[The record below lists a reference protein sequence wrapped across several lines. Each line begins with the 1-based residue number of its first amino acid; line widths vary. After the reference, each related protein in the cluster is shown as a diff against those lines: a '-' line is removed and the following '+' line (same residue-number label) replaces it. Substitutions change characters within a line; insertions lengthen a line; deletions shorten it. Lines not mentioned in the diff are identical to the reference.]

1 MVEWRRLSSVNC
13 LMKYCAAID
22 LGASSG
28 RIAIGAIDQGKLTIT
43 EVHRF
48 KHEARQFE
56 DRGLRWE
63 WAKIVD
69 EVKTGL
75 AQAQKIGEIVS
86 IGIDTWGV
94 DYGLIDAHG
103 ELIEDPY
110 CYRDARTDGVMKEI
124 ADSVGAEWIYQKTG
138 VQFTFFN
145 TAYQLYAARDSA
157 ALSQAERFLML
168 PDLLNY
174 VFCGSKSTDLTDAS
188 TTQLLNAQTREWDF
202 ELIDRL
208 GIPRHIFPPI
218 HKPGAVLGRING
230 HDNLDGISV
239 VAVGSHDTASAVA
252 GIPLKP
258 TKDSAYIS
266 SGTWSLVGLEIDSPV
281 ADKKSLSY
289 NITNEAGV
297 ADRIRF
303 IKNVSGMWLLEESL
317 RHWKSQ
323 GIELTAGD
331 LVKAAAALPR
341 KQIINTNDPRFTKP
355 GAMPDRIAEYCRET
369 GQDAPVTPPEF
380 ARCIFDS
387 LADAYAQ
394 SIRELEDSSGITVR
408 EINIVGG
415 GSSNELLNQLTA
427 DATGLTVIAGP
438 VEATVMG
445 NLIIQMMTAGWVASL
460 EEGRSL
466 IAASSVRKEFKPQLS
481 RSK

>member
-1 MVEWRRLSSVNC
+1 
-13 LMKYCAAID
+13 MKYCAAID
-22 LGASSG
+22 IGASSG
-28 RIAIGAIDQGKLTIT
+28 RVAVGSLESGSLVIQ

-48 KHEARQFE
+48 KHEAKEFE

-75 AQAQKIGEIVS
+75 LKAQELGEIIS
-86 IGIDTWGV
+86 IGIDTWAV
-94 DYGLIDAHG
+94 DYGLLDAQG

-110 CYRDARTDGVMKEI
+110 SYRDSRTDGFMQSI
-124 ADSVGAEWIYQKTG
+124 SDSLGAEWIYSRTG
-138 VQFTFFN
+138 IQFIFFN
-145 TAYQLYAARDSA
+145 TAYQLYAARNTPAIKSA
-157 ALSQAERFLML
+157 ATFLML

-174 VFCGSKSTDLTDAS
+174 VLSGSKSNDITNAS
-188 TTQLLNAQTREWDF
+188 STQLLNAHTQEWDW
-202 ELIDRL
+202 ELIDKL
-208 GIPRHIFPPI
+208 EIPRNIFPAL
-218 HKPGAVLGRING
+218 HKPGTKVGHING
-230 HDNLDGISV
+230 HGSLDGIAV

-252 GIPLKP
+252 GVPLRP

-266 SGTWSLVGLEIDSPV
+266 SGTWSLVGLELDEPV
-281 ADKKSLSY
+281 TDAKALSY

-317 RHWKSQ
+317 RYWKSQ
-323 GIELTAGD
+323 GKTLTAAD
-331 LVKAAAALPR
+331 LARDASSLNR
-341 KQIINTNDPRFTKP
+341 KQIIDTNDPRFAKP
-355 GAMPDRIAEYCRET
+355 GPMPELIADYCRET
-369 GQDAPVTPPEF
+369 QQEVPATPVEF

-387 LADAYAQ
+387 LAHAYAQ
-394 SIRELEDSSGITVR
+394 SLRQLEDAAGVKVK

-427 DATGLTVIAGP
+427 DATGLPVIAGP

-445 NLIIQMMTAGWVASL
+445 NLIIQMMSAGWIDSL
-460 EEGRSL
+460 EAGRTL
-466 IAASSVRKEFKPQLS
+466 IAKSSDRKTFQPKSL
-481 RSK
+481 RS